1 MENKDDKVKLNNV
14 SERKIWMNNKLSNND
29 INHVY

>member
-14 SERKIWMNNKLSNND
+14 SERTIWMSNKLSNNY

>member
-14 SERKIWMNNKLSNND
+14 SGRKIWMSNKLSNND